1 VTSGVV
7 FLGPF
12 LFQKRLGPAVANL
25 LFPVSPNP
33 LSTMMPNHRAGI
45 EAYLKARLLNPP
57 ADVHIISGHAEL
69 RIKSSDE
76 LQYTFAKRHVAAWN
90 VLRIAVGDENMRRS
104 TW

>member
-33 LSTMMPNHRAGI
+33 LSAMMPNHRAGI

-69 RIKSSDE
+69 RIESSDD

-90 VLRIAVGDENMRRS
+90 VLRIAVGYENMRGPA
-104 TW
+104 W